1 MRTDISAFLYYVS
14 TAQYDI
20 LKIKTHISA
29 VILFKIAASGGL
41 IDMKDLLAASK
52 HTPISIRLHIQY
64 LLDSGIVEISPS
76 ETDRRSKVVK
86 LTDSGRKMIE
96 EFETIVEDHLPR
108 LNGDALRHNG
118 RSPA

>member
-1 MRTDISAFLYYVS
+1 MRTEISAFLYSVS

-29 VILFKIAASGGL
+29 VILFKIAAQGGS

-64 LLDSGIVEISPS
+64 LLDSGIVEIKPS
-76 ETDRRSKVVK
+76 ESDRRSKVVT
-86 LTDSGRKMIE
+86 LTNSGRRMIE
-96 EFETIVEDHLPR
+96 DFEEIVEEQLPR
-108 LNGDALRHNG
+108 LNGLVNG
-118 RSPA
+118 KDGKASR